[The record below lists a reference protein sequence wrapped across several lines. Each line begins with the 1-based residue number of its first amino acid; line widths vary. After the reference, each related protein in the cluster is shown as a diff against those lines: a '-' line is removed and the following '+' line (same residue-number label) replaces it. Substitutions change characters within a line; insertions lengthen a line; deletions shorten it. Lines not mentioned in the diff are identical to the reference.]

1 MKTLTLMVCVAALA
15 AGSAVRAD
23 HNSKNGD
30 GWANMPN
37 AVHDYRIDIR
47 GDTAEPLQAQ
57 GKDDEFTAWVQFGDG
72 AASDNCTLEG
82 GDANCGGVFP

>member
-1 MKTLTLMVCVAALA
+1 MKASILIVCAAVLS
-15 AGSAVRAD
+15 AGTAVMAD

-47 GDTAEPLQAQ
+47 GDTAEPMQAQ
-57 GKDDEFTAWVQFGDG
+57 GKSDEFTAWVQYGAG
-72 AASDNCTLEG
+72 AASENCTLAEG
-82 GDANCGGVFP
+82 GCEDVFP

>member
-1 MKTLTLMVCVAALA
+1 MKAPILIVCAAVLS
-15 AGSAVRAD
+15 AGTAVRAD

-47 GDTAEPLQAQ
+47 GDTAEPMQAQ
-57 GKDDEFTAWVQFGDG
+57 GRNDEFTAWVQHSTG
-72 AASDNCTLEG
+72 AESVNFTLDENG
-82 GDANCGGVFP
+82 CDGVFP

>member
-1 MKTLTLMVCVAALA
+1 MKTSILIVCAAVLS
-15 AGSAVRAD
+15 AGTAVRAD

-47 GDTAEPLQAQ
+47 GDTAEPMLAQ
-57 GKDDEFTAWVQFGDG
+57 GKNDEFTAWVQYGDG
-72 AASDNCTLEG
+72 AASENCTLA
-82 GDANCGGVFP
+82 GDGCEDVFP

>member
-1 MKTLTLMVCVAALA
+1 MKTSILIVCAAVLS
-15 AGSAVRAD
+15 AGTAVRAD

-47 GDTAEPLQAQ
+47 GDTVEPMQAQ
-57 GKDDEFTAWVQFGDG
+57 GKNDEFTAWVQYGDG
-72 AASDNCTLEG
+72 ATSENCTLEE
-82 GDANCGGVFP
+82 DCEDVFP

>member
-1 MKTLTLMVCVAALA
+1 MKASLVIVCAAVLSV
-15 AGSAVRAD
+15 GTGVRAD

-47 GDTAEPLQAQ
+47 GGTAEPMQAQ
-57 GKDDEFTAWVQFGDG
+57 GKNDEFTAWVQYGNG
-72 AASDNCTLEG
+72 AESVNCTLDG
-82 GDANCGGVFP
+82 SGCDGVFP